1 MFYYERL
8 TAVSSVP
15 EKIVR
20 YREVSTRR
28 KGGSVSFYSRLLG
41 GGVCYLFI
49 LVSHLGIHQ
58 LPTKH
63 PRDFEPTK
71 CPRKKF
77 SDPRNNHKKN
87 FGSTKYPREKRFGHT
102 RCVPEKILEPRKH
115 DGTMARDSRDPRN
128 SAYLIETKTRV
139 DIVLLKCQGYVNT
152 ADDLSQSKSRSYAII
167 FQRHPLF

>member
-28 KGGSVSFYSRLLG
+28 KGGSVSFYSRLIG

-63 PRDFEPTK
+63 PREKVLEPRNIYEKKFWTHKIPTRKNLEPTK
-71 CPRKKF
+71 FTQEKILN
-77 SDPRNNHKKN
+77 PRNAHEKSFRIHEITTRKN

-115 DGTMARDSRDPRN
+115 DGTMARDSRDPHG
-128 SAYLIETKTRV
+128 TRSTEFSIL
-139 DIVLLKCQGYVNT
+139 D
-152 ADDLSQSKSRSYAII
+152 
-167 FQRHPLF
+167 